1 MESRRLVWTGIIV
14 VFAAMA
20 VAGPYKMLRDG
31 SPPPSAEGEGSA
43 AGRVSMAGLAFSPA
57 ELTVRRGVEV
67 VFDNDDL
74 APHTVTA
81 DGGGIDSGIL
91 NPGRVFRT
99 TIEAPLEYRCDIHPS
114 MTGRVLV
121 EG

>member
-1 MESRRLVWTGIIV
+1 MKSSRLVWGVIVV

-20 VAGPYKMLRDG
+20 VAGPYKMLRN
-31 SPPPSAEGEGSA
+31 SSQPSSGPAPESGT
-43 AGRVSMAGLAFSPA
+43 RVSMAGLAFAPA
-57 ELTVRRGVEV
+57 ELMVDRGTEV

-81 DGGGIDSGIL
+81 DDGGVDSGTI
-91 NPGRVFRT
+91 NPGKAFRV
-99 TIEAPLEYRCDIHPS
+99 TIDAPLEYHCAIHPS

-121 EG
+121 RG